1 MRRVVRE
8 AHLLSVILNIEAG
21 PATASNF
28 NIEVSS
34 YEGIDV
40 EPSSFPGRESGIQ
53 VALIV
58 PLPMDLNIH

>member
-21 PATASNF
+21 PATVSNF
-28 NIEVSS
+28 NVEVSS

-40 EPSSFPGRESGIQ
+40 EPAVSLAENQ
-53 VALIV
+53 VYK
-58 PLPMDLNIH
+58 LP